1 MVIENFYSVKS
12 SAKEDGVYITKVEIN
27 KDHDLYKGHFPNRP
41 VTPGVVLM
49 QLFKEEVERISK
61 KKLQLV
67 RANNVKFT
75 AVCDPNNDPILSL
88 ESEIEEAGEFF
99 KLKAMA
105 KNKNGIVLK
114 INSLYQ
120 EVKTN

>member
-1 MVIENFYSVKS
+1 MVLDNFYSVKS
-12 SAKEDGVYITKVEIN
+12 SVENNGFHITEVEIN
-27 KDHDLYKGHFPNRP
+27 KGHELYKGHFPNRP

-49 QLFKEEVERISK
+49 HLFKEEVERISN

-75 AVCDPNNDPILSL
+75 AVCDPNNDPNLIL
-88 ESEIEEAGEFF
+88 ESEIEDAGEFF
-99 KLKAMA
+99 KLKAIA

-120 EVKTN
+120 